1 MSISTV
7 CIYCASSPEIDSKYF
22 KAADQLGQTLAKAG
36 ITIQYG
42 GGAVGLMGQV
52 ADSAM
57 EAGGKVIGIIP
68 EFMRAIELGHN
79 HITELILVPDM
90 HTRKSK
96 MAADTDAVI
105 ALPGGV
111 GTLEELL
118 EILTWKRLG
127 IYNNP
132 IVLVNVDGYF
142 DPLIQM
148 MEKAIQ
154 EKFMK
159 PGHQNLWLAIND
171 PTKVVEA
178 IESAPSWD
186 PEKIRFNYKP

>member
-1 MSISTV
+1 
-7 CIYCASSPEIDSKYF
+7 
-22 KAADQLGQTLAKAG
+22 
-36 ITIQYG
+36 
-42 GGAVGLMGQV
+42 
-52 ADSAM
+52 
-57 EAGGKVIGIIP
+57 
-68 EFMRAIELGHN
+68 
-79 HITELILVPDM
+79 
-90 HTRKSK
+90 
-96 MAADTDAVI
+96 MAANTDAVI

-127 IYNNP
+127 IYNQP
-132 IVLVNVDGYF
+132 IILINVDGYF

-148 MEKAIQ
+148 MEKAIE

-159 PGHQNLWLAIND
+159 PGHKNLWTAISD

-178 IESAPSWD
+178 IKNAPKWD